1 MSEKQSIVL
10 KILDRSYSLTIP
22 AENEEIYRNASKRI
36 NEMID
41 KLRHQF
47 PQKDEQDWLRLACL
61 QFELNVLSLDKEL
74 QKEELG
80 DSIVKECEELDEF
93 IKINQ

>member
-1 MSEKQSIVL
+1 MNEKQSIVL
-10 KILDRSYSLTIP
+10 TIFDRSYSLTIP

-36 NEMID
+36 NEMIER
-41 KLRHQF
+41 LRHQF

-61 QFELNVLSLDKEL
+61 QFEINELSLDKEL
-74 QKEELG
+74 QKDELG
-80 DSIVKECEELDEF
+80 DSIQKEVEELDEF